1 MTPSHRLRLLL
12 LPVLAVLAVPASAA
26 AKGPTAHASYVPGE
40 VVVRYQRSADRAA
53 RTSLTP
59 ARSMGRFARARDMRE
74 SSEGSAAGNWGRTG
88 LETAVP
94 EG

>member
-53 RTSLTP
+53 RAAVQRETGVGGRGCSRRAP
-59 ARSMGRFARARDMRE
+59 AC
-74 SSEGSAAGNWGRTG
+74 
-88 LETAVP
+88 
-94 EG
+94 